1 MRCLRLS
8 PILGGS
14 ILITSAP
21 KSERMVVETG
31 PAIKL
36 HASMTFKPFN
46 NNLSDIQ
53 FKFSIIFNKFIIMYL

>member
-36 HASMTFKPFN
+36 PASMT
-46 NNLSDIQ
+46 LSL
-53 FKFSIIFNKFIIMYL
+53 SIINYPTFNFSFLLCSINLV